1 MSLPSNKSNASS
13 LAGEDEYAAVLVS
26 ERPHP
31 SAEACLDLLRAYEPI
46 VRFTRGELFFPT
58 AVGPYVAQC
67 SLWAEDLVD
76 GAPRCIVPVGTLTLE
91 RLCAEAIAHS
101 SRALSL
107 RFVQSPLGR
116 KEYRRWRQ
124 MPRERFL
131 ATSRFTT
138 TGMFGRVMEA
148 AFRASLLLRG
158 TVARG
163 LAAAAELTYREQ
175 LKPEQFPYYGRAVRV
190 GGYLCLQYWFFY
202 AMNDWRSTFRGVNDH
217 EADWEMV
224 SVYLAESEEGP
235 PRPAWVACSSHDH
248 HGDDLRRRWDDPELR
263 RFGQHP
269 VVFAGAGSHS
279 GAFVPGDYV
288 ISVNP
293 PQLRKPIEIARRLQ
307 RVVAPWRQ
315 QTSGA
320 PGLGIPFVDY
330 ARGDGLAVGPGQQT
344 QWTASLIDDQTPW
357 VRDYRGLWGIDTEDA
372 FGGERAPSGPRYER
386 DGSVRRAWSN
396 PLGWAGLLKVAPH
409 DDQLG
414 ALLKERIT
422 AIEGEL
428 IDLDEAIARERD
440 DLRGMAIEMRSLQ
453 AHEYARPLVEARH
466 KRMAQLE
473 AELDQRIAAR
483 AQLAEELDAHRDTV
497 RRPISLESPQAHIET
512 PRGPRAEKQQRRM
525 RFLHVWAAVSTPL
538 LLALVPVVLIAQP
551 LAWLTTIAAAAL
563 LFVGVEAFARR
574 RFLSFVASA
583 LLVAATGA
591 AVVALVLL
599 GHQYWKYALAA
610 VFGIAAL
617 ALLIGNIGDLR
628 HGWRQ
633 GGAMGDDDNSHSPVG
648 SEESA

>member
-1 MSLPSNKSNASS
+1 V
-13 LAGEDEYAAVLVS
+13 GDDS
-26 ERPHP
+26 EP
-31 SAEACLDLLRAYEPI
+31 SAQACLELLRAYEPI

-67 SLWAEDLVD
+67 SLWAEDIA
-76 GAPRCIVPVGTLTLE
+76 GETRRIVPAGRLTLE
-91 RLCAEAIAHS
+91 RLCAEAVAHS
-101 SRALSL
+101 NQALSL
-107 RFVQSPLGR
+107 RFVQAPLKG

-124 MPRERFL
+124 VRRKGIL

-148 AFRASLLLRG
+148 GFRASLLLRG

-163 LAAAAELTYREQ
+163 LAAAAEVTYREQ
-175 LKPEQFPYYGRAVRV
+175 LKSYGFAYYGRVVRD

-202 AMNDWRSTFRGVNDH
+202 AMNDWRSTFKGVNDH

-224 SVYLAESEEGP
+224 TVYLAESEKGP
-235 PRPAWVACSSHDH
+235 PRPVWVAFSSHDH
-248 HGDDLRRRWDDPELR
+248 HGDDLRRRWDDPDLR
-263 RFGQHP
+263 RVGQHP

-307 RVVAPWRQ
+307 RLLAPWRQ

-320 PGLGIPFVDY
+320 AGLGIPFVDY
-330 ARGDGLAVGPGQQT
+330 ARGDGLSVGPGQPT
-344 QWTASLIDDQTPW
+344 QWVASLIDDQTPW
-357 VRDYRGLWGIDTEDA
+357 VRDYRGLWGIDTEDP

-386 DGSVRRAWSN
+386 DGSVRRAWAN

-414 ALLKERIT
+414 ALLEQRMSTVER
-422 AIEGEL
+422 EL
-428 IDLDEAIARERD
+428 IDLDEIIARERD
-440 DLRGMAIEMRSLQ
+440 DLRGIALEIRSLQ
-453 AHEYARPLVEARH
+453 AHEYATPLVEARR
-466 KRMAQLE
+466 KRMAQIE
-473 AELDQRIAAR
+473 ANLDDRIAAR
-483 AQLAEELDAHRDTV
+483 AQLADELHAHRDTV
-497 RRPISLESPQAHIET
+497 RRPLPLESAQAHITT
-512 PRGPRAEKQQRRM
+512 PRGPRSEEQQRRR
-525 RFLHVWAAVSTPL
+525 RFLHVWSALSTPL
-538 LLALVPVVLIAQP
+538 LLALVPVVLLARP

-563 LFVGVEAFARR
+563 LFVGIEAFARR
-574 RFLSFVASA
+574 RFLSFVASV
-583 LLVAATGA
+583 LLMAAT
-591 AVVALVLL
+591 AVAVLALVRL
-599 GHQYWKYALAA
+599 GHQYWKYVLAA
-610 VFGIAAL
+610 VFSIAAL

-633 GGAMGDDDNSHSPVG
+633 GGAMGEDD
-648 SEESA
+648 E